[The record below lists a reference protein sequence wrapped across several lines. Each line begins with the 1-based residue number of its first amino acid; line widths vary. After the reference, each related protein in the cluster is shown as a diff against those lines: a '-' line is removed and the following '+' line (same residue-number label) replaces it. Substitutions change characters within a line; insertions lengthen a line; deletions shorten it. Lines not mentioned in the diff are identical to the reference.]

1 MKYELNACRLP
12 EAHWSSLQ
20 QFENQGI
27 KPYYSLIMEH
37 EKNQIRSF
45 LGRKGVKKREV

>member
-12 EAHWSSLQ
+12 EAYWSSLQ
-20 QFENQGI
+20 RFENQGI
-27 KPYYSLIMEH
+27 KPYHSLIMER

-45 LGRKGVKKREV
+45 LGHKGVKKREV